1 MACHSRMR
9 MATMAAWPSPTL
21 VLARVGPSGGEESRR
36 TRWLLQVGLQLEVM
50 LDVRVGR
57 REHPF
62 VVVGVAL
69 VAGLGSIRRR
79 RGDAA
84 TAGPSFEVGTA
95 A

>member
-1 MACHSRMR
+1 MPLAHAHGDDGGVAVADVGVGAGGAVGRR
-9 MATMAAWPSPTL
+9 GEQAHEVAA
-21 VLARVGPSGGEESRR
+21 A
-36 TRWLLQVGLQLEVM
+36 QVGLQLEVM